1 MVDLATIPDEC
12 YGLEEIERQT
22 TLQVNHRTPA
32 RRGRT
37 NWGLP
42 PNIARASASRE
53 KKPQLP
59 VAVKPAPVE
68 VVEVAAIA
76 PAPIAIHGRVLAKF
90 SDYNGLH
97 RAIAARATELQL
109 TRHELDF
116 LSGNLDGYSA
126 KVLSPTQYRKFGPVS
141 LGNTVGALGCYLLLI
156 ENETET
162 RKLLSSPPRPK
173 ATGRHHGG
181 SISDLG
187 EKLGAIGCTLA
198 LIEDPR
204 ATEKMMKRAKQ
215 RRQPLRQ
222 LKLLPPPACPDKGTY
237 NA

>member
-22 TLQVNHRTPA
+22 TLHVNRRTPDQ
-32 RRGRT
+32 RGRT

-53 KKPQLP
+53 PKPQLP
-59 VAVKPAPVE
+59 VAIKPAPVE

-76 PAPIAIHGRVLAKF
+76 PLPIAIHGRVLAKF

-97 RAIAARATELQL
+97 RAVAARAAELQL
-109 TRHELDF
+109 TRHELDY

-126 KVLSPTQYRKFGPVS
+126 KVLAPSQYRKFGPVS

-156 ENETET
+156 EDYTET
-162 RKLLSSPPRPK
+162 RKLLSSPPGRK
-173 ATGRHHGG
+173 ASGRHHGG
-181 SISDLG
+181 SIANLG

-204 ATEKMMKRAKQ
+204 ATEKIMKRAKK
-215 RRQPLRQ
+215 RKLPHRE
-222 LKLLPPPACPDKGTY
+222 LKLLPPPSPPGDRP
-237 NA
+237 